1 MKYPI
6 LGRERRRP
14 IALSAVGTVLVLA
27 FACVLFTL
35 TVLAIQPGLLSDT
48 LAAFWEDKRNISAI
62 HKTSAAAVIIL
73 NAVLFAL
80 IIARLPKT

>member
-6 LGRERRRP
+6 LGRERWRP

-35 TVLAIQPGLLSDT
+35 TVLAIQPGLLP
-48 LAAFWEDKRNISAI
+48 
-62 HKTSAAAVIIL
+62 AVEWDHFSFGGRVSL
-73 NAVLFAL
+73 
-80 IIARLPKT
+80 